1 MPNLTLASWAAM
13 ALLQPQPASAGV
25 HGDRARVARLL
36 SLRQLTGN
44 QACDVAVLATAPS
57 PVAPEPR
64 SHPAVL
70 PPDLGWGCWQ
80 GDTVRTASEDNL
92 PPARLESHVILIF
105 LIKQSKM
112 VWWLLLC
119 CCFKLSEAGSGSELV
134 ATSWHDCLHPRGLP
148 VKKRNQAALPALSLW
163 HGVSQTQPAHPPS
176 QQQQPWQ
183 ELPGW
188 VLAPSSV
195 KAALSFYSS
204 SLSPLCPPSLQRSP
218 HKPYFLHL
226 QPTNHSPFYLYAPL
240 PKSLRPSPSSFTRHH
255 LSYPTS
261 TPPHTCNLTQR
272 WQLPLQ
278 ILPSP
283 PARARKHC
291 PLPACPQMKLAVAT
305 ATAWYGHSAPRWFMA
320 HCRVGTLSSSSWPPS
335 WQMLESPVSNWECNG
350 DSGG

>member
-1 MPNLTLASWAAM
+1 MPNLALASRAVM

-25 HGDRARVARLL
+25 HGDQARVARLL

-64 SHPAVL
+64 SRPAVL

-80 GDTVRTASEDNL
+80 SDTVRTASEDNL

-105 LIKQSKM
+105 LINQSKT

-134 ATSWHDCLHPRGLP
+134 AMSWHGCLHPRGLP

-176 QQQQPWQ
+176 QQQQLWQ

-195 KAALSFYSS
+195 KTALSFHSS

-218 HKPYFLHL
+218 PQTILSPSTTYKPQRLLLVCPPPKIPETPTFFLHQTSPLLPYIYPTPHL
-226 QPTNHSPFYLYAPL
+226 QPDPALAATTADPAFTSC
-240 PKSLRPSPSSFTRHH
+240 KS
-255 LSYPTS
+255 
-261 TPPHTCNLTQR
+261 QE
-272 WQLPLQ
+272 
-278 ILPSP
+278 
-283 PARARKHC
+283 
-291 PLPACPQMKLAVAT
+291 
-305 ATAWYGHSAPRWFMA
+305 
-320 HCRVGTLSSSSWPPS
+320 TLSSTSLPTDEVSSCHRYSLVWPHS
-335 WQMLESPVSNWECNG
+335 SKVVHDTLQ
-350 DSGG
+350 GGNSL